1 LENYLI
7 GKQEERIPLERPRGH
22 LNSGK
27 LLKWILKKQE
37 WKTLAEY
44 VWCRIGTSEGLMW
57 AQY

>member
-7 GKQEERIPLERPRGH
+7 GKQEERRPLERPRCH
-22 LNSGK
+22 LNGGK

-37 WKTLAEY
+37 WKTIAEY
-44 VWCRIGTSEGLMW
+44 ACCRIRASEGLMW